1 MSDIPMTF
9 AERFKKAREFYLEL
23 KQKDLASALGVSPS
37 HISGIESGK
46 KVPSDRLVE
55 LFCIK
60 FHISKEWLL
69 NGSGDAIIPPSDFEP
84 FKVDKENDY
93 ETATGYVV
101 RYMQLLKFF
110 CVAGDINKKF
120 DELTNDSNLEI
131 LLNYIIEKYLYC
143 SENEISFAEEF
154 TEVLSEVIPD
164 YSEYVRTYIRRKT
177 DALANS
183 LKHHPLIWE
192 LAENVESI
200 LEPKS
205 EKLLPYKVSDL
216 MVAEEKLFTCNIS
229 GMLEMYSDKLFSDV
243 HGENS

>member
-1 MSDIPMTF
+1 M
-9 AERFKKAREFYLEL
+9 
-23 KQKDLASALGVSPS
+23 
-37 HISGIESGK
+37 
-46 KVPSDRLVE
+46 
-55 LFCIK
+55 
-60 FHISKEWLL
+60 
-69 NGSGDAIIPPSDFEP
+69 
-84 FKVDKENDY
+84 
-93 ETATGYVV
+93 
-101 RYMQLLKFF
+101 
-110 CVAGDINKKF
+110 
-120 DELTNDSNLEI
+120 
-131 LLNYIIEKYLYC
+131 YC

>member
-101 RYMQLLKFF
+101 RYMQLL
-110 CVAGDINKKF
+110 
-120 DELTNDSNLEI
+120 S
-131 LLNYIIEKYLYC
+131 
-143 SENEISFAEEF
+143 SFASLE
-154 TEVLSEVIPD
+154 TS
-164 YSEYVRTYIRRKT
+164 TK
-177 DALANS
+177 NS
-183 LKHHPLIWE
+183 M
-192 LAENVESI
+192 N
-200 LEPKS
+200 
-205 EKLLPYKVSDL
+205 
-216 MVAEEKLFTCNIS
+216 
-229 GMLEMYSDKLFSDV
+229 
-243 HGENS
+243 